1 MPIRILLPLLFILV
15 PFAEIYLLI
24 EVGRVID
31 TIPTIFLIVFTGV
44 LGALLLRHQGLF
56 TVRQMQKSMARG
68 EMPALAMVEGVLL
81 IFSGA
86 LLLTPGFLTD
96 TAGLLLL
103 IPQVRKLLVM
113 RLVSRL
119 VPVPPEVASGGG
131 GHSAHIS
138 TDREGHTIIEGEY
151 KREDGEERS

>member
-56 TVRQMQKSMARG
+56 TVRQMQKSMERG

-103 IPQVRKLLVM
+103 IPPVRKLLV
-113 RLVSRL
+113 RKFISQL
-119 VPVPPEVASGGG
+119 VPVPPGAGHGSSGHA
-131 GHSAHIS
+131 GHFT

-151 KREDGEERS
+151 RREDGKRRP